1 MEKHFCTGVEEG
13 LRSDMTNQPLP
24 LTKKLAEFRKN
35 SAIFLKRANYNG
47 KEQRGPVSLKGIV
60 FLQHFSR
67 IYVLIAGKISSWNC
81 CLMDCEKLARIQY
94 LKNFF
99 FSSLIHDLGW
109 VDKKLIQ
116 ITFAPA
122 VISMKLESN
131 KSVVLLLSK
140 LNELWK
146 DVDHPWKKY

>member
-1 MEKHFCTGVEEG
+1 MEKHFCTQGGGG
-13 LRSDMTNQPLP
+13 LEVRYDQSTPPTDEKVGRISQ
-24 LTKKLAEFRKN
+24 N
-35 SAIFLKRANYNG
+35 SAIFHKRANYNG
-47 KEQRGPVSLKGIV
+47 KGRPCFFIRTCYSSASLRK
-60 FLQHFSR
+60 S
-67 IYVLIAGKISSWNC
+67 VLIAGKISSWKC
-81 CLMDCEKLARIQY
+81 CLMDCEKPASIQY
-94 LKNFF
+94 SKNFF
-99 FSSLIHDLGW
+99 FLLILTLLAW

-146 DVDHPWKKY
+146 DLRPPMKKY